1 MMERILSPKEVRQLQ
16 KRYQE
21 LQSEIAQ
28 LGWIA
33 QGSLM
38 HKEPNAWRLTRK
50 IKAKTLTTALSQAQ
64 ASLFAQAITNH
75 RRLEE
80 LLQQMREISQIV
92 LLGSVPGVKKRPR
105 QNHPK
110 PPLT

>member
-1 MMERILSPKEVRQLQ
+1 MIDRTLSPKEVRQLQ
-16 KRYQE
+16 ERYQK

-50 IKAKTLTTALSQAQ
+50 IKAKTTTLALSKAQ
-64 ASLFAQAITNH
+64 ASLFAQAIANH

-80 LLQQMREISQIV
+80 LLQQMRDLSQLV
-92 LLGSVPGVKKRPR
+92 LLGSVAGVKKRPR
-105 QNHPK
+105 KNIPNR
-110 PPLT
+110 P

>member
-33 QGSLM
+33 QGSLCT
-38 HKEPNAWRLTRK
+38 KRRPLG
-50 IKAKTLTTALSQAQ
+50 
-64 ASLFAQAITNH
+64 ASL
-75 RRLEE
+75 E
-80 LLQQMREISQIV
+80 
-92 LLGSVPGVKKRPR
+92 K
-105 QNHPK
+105 
-110 PPLT
+110 

>member
-1 MMERILSPKEVRQLQ
+1 MSDRILSPKELCQLQ
-16 KRYQE
+16 ERYQK

-38 HKEPNAWRLTRK
+38 HKEPKAWRLTRK
-50 IKAKTLTTALSQAQ
+50 IKAKTTTMALSQVQ
-64 ASLFAQAITNH
+64 ASLFAQAIANH

-80 LLQQMREISQIV
+80 LLQQMRELSQIA
-92 LLGSVPGVKKRPR
+92 LLGSALGVRKRPR
-105 QNHPK
+105 QKHPK
-110 PPLT
+110 APLT